1 MSLKISCQLQFS
13 PYILVHSP
21 STNSVGSYPAIM
33 AVKRSPSMN
42 DSHYSTIKFPTPS
55 NEASNGETVS
65 DRIASRIAADKA
77 AFFAERQEPQQ
88 IYENVGKG
96 KFTSYNNGSLFYC
109 NVNIFNSS
117 CHY

>member
-1 MSLKISCQLQFS
+1 MYVILSLKRGREPHFS
-13 PYILVHSP
+13 SYILVPSP

-55 NEASNGETVS
+55 NETSNGDTVS

-96 KFTSYNNGSLFYC
+96 KFTAYNNGSLF
-109 NVNIFNSS
+109 
-117 CHY
+117 